1 MITINEQ
8 KGFTLTFNNGWTISV
23 QIGHMNYCANKN
35 NGPFNK
41 TWCTNSEPCINAE
54 IAIWDSED
62 NWYAFD
68 DPEQEVK
75 GWVSTDDVA
84 LWIEKVKGW

>member
-23 QIGHMNYCANKN
+23 H
-35 NGPFNK
+35 
-41 TWCTNSEPCINAE
+41 SEPCINAE

-62 NWYAFD
+62 NCYAFD